1 MRFAATVALVLG
13 AAGLLGFLH
22 LVGKGPFASLTA
34 RHLRAMKDRADPPIR
49 LATITADQI
58 GALPVNASVA
68 EYSGIERRG
77 VTLEGYV
84 QRIVRAPD
92 DDQHLELVATPRAS
106 GGPDTTYVTAEI
118 TPAFRRGSSRWGWD
132 ALVAAFRPN
141 HGGVTPW
148 DGGPRRV
155 RITGWLL
162 YDYRLLDKL
171 ARSRV
176 PSGRVSAWEV
186 HPVSRIELWDDALG
200 RYVEFAR

>member
-1 MRFAATVALVLG
+1 MRFAATVALLLG

-22 LVGKGPFASLTA
+22 LVGKGPFASFTA
-34 RHLRAMKDRADPPIR
+34 RHLRAMKDRADPPTRPAAITLDGIR
-49 LATITADQI
+49 
-58 GALPVNASVA
+58 ALPVDASVG
-68 EYSGIERRG
+68 EYSGFERRG
-77 VTLEGYV
+77 VTIEGYV
-84 QRIVRAPD
+84 QRLVRAPD
-92 DDQHLELVATPRAS
+92 DDQHLELVLTPRAA

-118 TPAFRRGSSRWGWD
+118 TPAFRRGSSRWSWD

-155 RITGWLL
+155 RLTGWLL

-171 ARSRV
+171 SRTRV

-186 HPVSRIELWDDALG
+186 HPVTRIELWDDG
-200 RYVEFAR
+200 RAQFVEYPR